1 MFKSKTHFEQVP
13 LEIVRRIVEEQIEC
27 ATTEPSRGIEKR
39 KLEESLPGGPRTI
52 SGEVDIRSH

>member
-13 LEIVRRIVEEQIEC
+13 LEVVRKIVEDQIEGV

-39 KLEESLPGGPRTI
+39 ILQESLAEGPRTI
-52 SGEVDIRSH
+52 SGDVDI